1 MRLLYNLPF
10 YVRAEMLNIVT
21 YFHRKVTFHA
31 EIFKEFDIWKR
42 MRFKRKVVK
51 VATDEY
57 LLKGFTLMDCNEC
70 KDMQNY

>member
-1 MRLLYNLPF
+1 MRLLYNVSL
-10 YVRAEMLNIVT
+10 RARSEMLNMVT

-31 EIFKEFDIWKR
+31 KIFKEFDIWER
-42 MRFKRKVVK
+42 MRFMRKGVK
-51 VATDEY
+51 VATNEY